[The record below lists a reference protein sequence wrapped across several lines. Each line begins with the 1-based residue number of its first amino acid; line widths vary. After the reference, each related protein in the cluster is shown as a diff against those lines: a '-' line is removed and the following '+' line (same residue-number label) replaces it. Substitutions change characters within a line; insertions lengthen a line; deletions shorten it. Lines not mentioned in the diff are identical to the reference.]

1 MEDQEIEKNKM
12 DHIARPIFDDLDIR
26 NHRPSIEDRPEAF
39 RDTSYF
45 TRLEEKDEEKYQEV
59 MEALETVLDPELGID
74 IVNLGLIYDVLT
86 DENLNVFVRMTLTT
100 PFCPLSDHIIEMVE
114 GALDQVDGLNERGV
128 ELVFEPAWH
137 PEMLSHMARIALG
150 FAKR

>member
-12 DHIARPIFDDLDIR
+12 NHIARPVFDELDIR
-26 NHRPSIEDRPEAF
+26 NHRPSIEDRHEAF

-59 MEALETVLDPELGID
+59 MKALETVLDPELGID
-74 IVNLGLIYDVLT
+74 IVNLGLIYDILT

-114 GALDQVDGLNERGV
+114 EALDRVDGLSETGV

-137 PEMLSHMARIALG
+137 PEMLSRMARIALG

>member
-12 DHIARPIFDDLDIR
+12 DHIARPVFDELDIKD
-26 NHRPSIEDRPEAF
+26 HRPSIEDRLEAF

-59 MEALETVLDPELGID
+59 MEALETILDPELGID
-74 IVNLGLIYDVLT
+74 IVNLGLVYDILT

-114 GALDQVDGLNERGV
+114 EALDRVDGLSETGV

-137 PEMLSHMARIALG
+137 PEMLSRMARIALG